1 MHAAVRTILLSLVVG
16 GGTALAN
23 RGIAYADN
31 PPGGAGPPVTAWNA
45 GDGTLSVS
53 ASQQSRSSGSGGPAG
68 SGGGGE
74 RASTDD
80 GTPAALM
87 PCQLFV
93 SGGLVAAPSTGCT
106 PGPAPPTAA
115 PPAPPAVDPLILAQE
130 ARNQLV
136 LPSPTIH
143 TAPPSGR
150 LVVQW
155 QTWLWMDPGAWGPLS
170 ATASAGSVSATVTA
184 RPVRVRWDM
193 GDGQVIV
200 CDSPGTAWQPG
211 VPAAQQHPSCSY
223 VYRRSSAGQP
233 NNSYVI
239 RTSIDWST
247 SWVAAGAP
255 GGGVLDPAV
264 TTGSLPVQVVEVQAL
279 VTD

>member
-1 MHAAVRTILLSLVVG
+1 MLPPLAVNPLV
-16 GGTALAN
+16 
-23 RGIAYADN
+23 
-31 PPGGAGPPVTAWNA
+31 
-45 GDGTLSVS
+45 
-53 ASQQSRSSGSGGPAG
+53 
-68 SGGGGE
+68 
-74 RASTDD
+74 
-80 GTPAALM
+80 
-87 PCQLFV
+87 
-93 SGGLVAAPSTGCT
+93 
-106 PGPAPPTAA
+106 
-115 PPAPPAVDPLILAQE
+115 LAQQ

-170 ATASAGSVSATVTA
+170 ATASAGLVSATVTA

-200 CDSPGTAWQPG
+200 CDGPGTAWQPG
-211 VPAAQQHPSCSY
+211 IPAAQQHPSCSY

-255 GGGVLDPAV
+255 GGGALDPAI
-264 TTGSLPVQVVEVQAL
+264 TTGSLPVQVGEVQAL

>member
-1 MHAAVRTILLSLVVG
+1 MLVVVAMPVAELLVAPAAIADPLGPSPPSASASFSGNTGAVSASTPSGSVGSQAEG
-16 GGTALAN
+16 GGGSRRNA
-23 RGIAYADN
+23 
-31 PPGGAGPPVTAWNA
+31 A
-45 GDGTLSVS
+45 GDGVPQPPTFVTGNFVCIGVPGLVSSVT
-53 ASQQSRSSGSGGPAG
+53 G
-68 SGGGGE
+68 
-74 RASTDD
+74 
-80 GTPAALM
+80 
-87 PCQLFV
+87 V
-93 SGGLVAAPSTGCT
+93 SGCAPIT
-106 PGPAPPTAA
+106 PGSAGAPPL
-115 PPAPPAVDPLILAQE
+115 AVNPFGLAVQ

-136 LPSPTIH
+136 LPGPTVH

-155 QTWLWMDPGAWGPLS
+155 QTWLWMDAGVWQPLS
-170 ATASAGSVSATVTA
+170 ASASAGLVSATVMA

-193 GDGQVIV
+193 GDGHVIV
-200 CDSPGTAWQPG
+200 CDGPGTAWQPG

-233 NNSYVI
+233 DNSYVI

-255 GGGVLDPAV
+255 GGGALDPAI
-264 TTGSLPVQVVEVQAL
+264 TTGSLAVQVGEVQAL

>member
-1 MHAAVRTILLSLVVG
+1 MPSAFASGGEGPTSGPSASASTSGSTLV
-16 GGTALAN
+16 
-23 RGIAYADN
+23 
-31 PPGGAGPPVTAWNA
+31 
-45 GDGTLSVS
+45 VS
-53 ASQQSRSSGSGGPAG
+53 ASEPSRGPAG
-68 SGGGGE
+68 TGGGE
-74 RASTDD
+74 GRPVST
-80 GTPAALM
+80 GGGRPAALM

-93 SGGLVAAPSTGCT
+93 SGGLVAAPSSGCT
-106 PGPAPPTAA
+106 PGPAPSPA
-115 PPAPPAVDPLILAQE
+115 PAPPAVDPFVLAQQ

-170 ATASAGSVSATVTA
+170 ATASAGLVSATVTA

-200 CDSPGTAWQPG
+200 CDGPGTAWQPG

-223 VYRRSSAGQP
+223 VYRRASAGQP

-255 GGGVLDPAV
+255 GGGVLDPAI
-264 TTGSLPVQVVEVQAL
+264 TTGSLPVQVGEVQAL